1 MQSKISQ
8 STINPQLSQSDLQ
21 VKTKQKYNELMNK
34 SWESQFD
41 QIKNNLKRLEAQE
54 TIRKEI
60 DKNPQAYFI
69 KEQMMKVEADAKKEK
84 KKKMNVHFELP
95 KLVWTSI
102 NKKPNSLILL
112 TLNYNVNLSF
122 ANLLLSRLAELKS
135 I

>member
-95 KLVWTSI
+95 KLV
-102 NKKPNSLILL
+102 
-112 TLNYNVNLSF
+112 
-122 ANLLLSRLAELKS
+122 
-135 I
+135 